1 MNLTIDSKELA
12 AGVISVAK
20 ALPARATMPILEGI
34 YLQAVDSGLRM
45 KCTDMMLQ
53 KECVVAADVSEDG
66 YAVVP
71 AKLFTEIVRK
81 MPDGEVTIA
90 LSGESLELS
99 CGRAKSSIQCL
110 ADSDNFQT
118 CSLTENLLCAN

>member
-1 MNLTIDSKELA
+1 MNLTINSKELA
-12 AGVISVAK
+12 EGVISVAK
-20 ALPARATMPILEGI
+20 ALPARASMPILDGI
-34 YLQAVDSGLRM
+34 YLQATSDGLKL

-81 MPDGEVTIA
+81 MPDGDVTIV
-90 LSGESLELS
+90 LNGE
-99 CGRAKSSIQCL
+99 
-110 ADSDNFQT
+110 
-118 CSLTENLLCAN
+118 